1 MCFFWFFNIEQQQRK
16 QGLGGLEEIEQFEI
30 NGLIKH
36 STESKE
42 A

>member
-1 MCFFWFFNIEQQQRK
+1 MFFFWFFNIEQQQRK

-30 NGLIKH
+30 NGL
-36 STESKE
+36 STVQKIKE